1 MHRRWIL
8 TAPWIA
14 TLALAA
20 AVILQGRVGE
30 RSNETARASEG
41 ARVAD
46 WLSSG
51 ADQGF
56 ARADERRE
64 FRFPEDHFAH
74 DGFATE
80 WWYVTGNLQ
89 TEDARGFGFQL
100 TFFRSAWSAEP
111 RRRDSRLAADHAWM
125 AHFALSDLAGR
136 RFHSFERFGREGPLA
151 RASADDGGVFLRD
164 WKLAFDAKGQPAR
177 LIARQ
182 AGVAIDLD
190 LTPTKPPILNGD
202 GGLSVKNSDAGNAS
216 YYYSMTRIAAS
227 GRVTLDEREFTVR
240 GNAWLDR
247 EWMSAS
253 LSRDQIG
260 WDWFALTLDDGS
272 ELMWYR
278 LRRKDGGTDPFRS
291 GTFVAADGSSRR
303 LAAEDVELRS
313 AGSWTSPR
321 SGADYP
327 TRWTLNV
334 AALGLALEIESAL
347 DDQELD
353 VGFRYFEGAV
363 RVRGQRAGKP
373 LLGSGYVELVGYGD
387 AVR

>member
-1 MHRRWIL
+1 MNRRWLL

-14 TLALAA
+14 TSALAA
-20 AVILQGRVGE
+20 AVIVQSRAADRSGE
-30 RSNETARASEG
+30 AARAADG

-46 WLSSG
+46 WLSFG
-51 ADQGF
+51 AEAGF
-56 ARADERRE
+56 ARADQPRE
-64 FRFPEDHFAH
+64 FHFPQDHFAH

-80 WWYVTGNLQ
+80 WWYVTGNLRSDDGR
-89 TEDARGFGFQL
+89 EFGFQL
-100 TFFRSAWSAEP
+100 TFFRSALSA
-111 RRRDSRLAADHAWM
+111 AARERESSLGSHHAWM
-125 AHFALSDLAGR
+125 AHFALSDLAGK
-136 RFHSFERFGREGPLA
+136 RFHSFERFAREGPMA
-151 RASADDGGVFLRD
+151 RASASDGGVFLRD
-164 WKLAFDAKGQPAR
+164 WKLSFDARGEPAK
-177 LIARQ
+177 LSARQ
-182 AGVAIDLD
+182 EGLAIDLD
-190 LTPTKPPILNGD
+190 LAPTKPPVLNGD

-216 YYYSMTRIAAS
+216 YYYSMTRIAAE
-227 GRVTLDEREFTVR
+227 GQVTIDARETAVR
-240 GNAWLDR
+240 GHAWLDR

-278 LRRKDGGTDPFRS
+278 LRRKDGGVDPFRS

-303 LAAEDVELRS
+303 LTAEDVELLS
-313 AGSWTSPR
+313 FGAWTSPR
-321 SGADYP
+321 SQANYP

-363 RVRGQRAGKP
+363 RVRGQRSGQPIGGA
-373 LLGSGYVELVGYGD
+373 GYVELVGYGD
-387 AVR
+387 VAR